1 MNTRCWNLEKQF
13 DNIAGNKTH
22 YMSRRAYKH
31 SNSMDCNMHSLNFK
45 TLEKV
50 KLQLEIHV
58 PDNWRTLKLSLWL
71 VESANYMNCNMHSI
85 FKRLEKVEL

>member
-1 MNTRCWNLEKQF
+1 
-13 DNIAGNKTH
+13 
-22 YMSRRAYKH
+22 
-31 SNSMDCNMHSLNFK
+31 MHSLNFK